1 MKNDDQIC
9 ILCRGSSMSQAEKY
23 FHDLSDNMIIV
34 NEFNEELK
42 NSFVDELFQKKNI
55 THIVSRDTGLSNLRP
70 EYYMKYGINKAILN
84 IFKEEYDRYPAMR
97 RLLEYYNLTTS
108 CLPDIMKPFQK
119 EGGGFPTTGVISIVY
134 STIVLEKKDIHIA
147 GMDFYEKDYFI
158 NTPANDH
165 QKKKGIVMKQFIKD
179 FIQKHKK
186 VNYTFYTD
194 SGFNPNLKNVKII
207 NRLDEEN

>member
-9 ILCRGSSMSQAEKY
+9 ILCRGSSMSQTEKY

-84 IFKEEYDRYPAMR
+84 IFKEEYE
-97 RLLEYYNLTTS
+97 LSL
-108 CLPDIMKPFQK
+108 
-119 EGGGFPTTGVISIVY
+119 
-134 STIVLEKKDIHIA
+134 IHI
-147 GMDFYEKDYFI
+147 
-158 NTPANDH
+158 
-165 QKKKGIVMKQFIKD
+165 
-179 FIQKHKK
+179 
-186 VNYTFYTD
+186 
-194 SGFNPNLKNVKII
+194 
-207 NRLDEEN
+207 